1 VPRSS
6 VSFMEDRAETLH
18 RRIAAHRCY
27 LAVGSDIQTVRLI
40 LREIAMNETELT
52 MIEQKAL
59 KPDAPPPRE
68 LRVEVITCA
77 SKPSPFRW
85 VIYDG
90 DEPVAVKLSQGTY
103 WSQEM
108 ARKAGNIAL
117 KHILEHG

>member
-1 VPRSS
+1 
-6 VSFMEDRAETLH
+6 MEGRAETLR
-18 RRIAAHRCY
+18 RRIAAHRCCY

-40 LREIAMNETELT
+40 LHEIAMNETELT
-52 MIEQKAL
+52 VIEQKAF
-59 KPDAPPPRE
+59 KPEAPPSRE

-90 DEPVAVKLSQGTY
+90 NKPIVVKFSQGTY
-103 WSQEM
+103 WSQDV

-117 KHILEHG
+117 KHILEH